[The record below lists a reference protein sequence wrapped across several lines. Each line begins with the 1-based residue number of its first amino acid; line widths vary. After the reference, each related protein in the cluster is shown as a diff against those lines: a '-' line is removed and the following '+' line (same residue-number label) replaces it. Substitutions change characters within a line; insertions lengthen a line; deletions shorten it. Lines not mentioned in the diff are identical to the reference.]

1 MKKDKKEKPAKAVR
15 KSAKVLIILAYVFPM
30 AMIGYMLIFPFI
42 SRPGMPFMEY
52 IKFYL
57 PYEFSA
63 ERIAEGTWI
72 PIVICLVW
80 FCVFGIIS
88 HVLMK
93 KDLNKNDIKPTKGEK
108 FLYIISFL
116 PYAVPFI
123 LLFILWAIL
132 KFVDIMLQ
140 LFTGKDH
147 PLARAIDFLAVSA
160 GFKKK
165 SSFAD
170 ASDGGAGGI
179 TVMANGFDRKL
190 TFAES
195 SQDHCSDSPYFLKY
209 YNRFRDDLGNYWR
222 SYDNNDTFIPE
233 KNIPGSTSYIG

>member
-1 MKKDKKEKPAKAVR
+1 MKKEKPAKAVR
-15 KSAKVLIILAYVFPM
+15 KSAKVLIILAYVFPIGM
-30 AMIGYMLIFPFI
+30 LGYMLIFPFV

-57 PYEFSA
+57 PNEFSA
-63 ERIAEGTWI
+63 ERIAEGGWI
-72 PIVICLVW
+72 PLVICLVW
-80 FCVFGIIS
+80 FVVFGIIS

-123 LLFILWAIL
+123 LLFILWLLL
-132 KFVDIMLQ
+132 KFIDTMIF
-140 LFTGKDH
+140 LFTGGDH
-147 PLARAIDFLAVSA
+147 KLSDILNFMAEAA

-165 SSFAD
+165 TPKTAE
-170 ASDGGAGGI
+170 GGAEVI
-179 TVMANGFDRKL
+179 SVMADGWERKL

-222 SYDNNDTFIPE
+222 SYDDNDTFIPE